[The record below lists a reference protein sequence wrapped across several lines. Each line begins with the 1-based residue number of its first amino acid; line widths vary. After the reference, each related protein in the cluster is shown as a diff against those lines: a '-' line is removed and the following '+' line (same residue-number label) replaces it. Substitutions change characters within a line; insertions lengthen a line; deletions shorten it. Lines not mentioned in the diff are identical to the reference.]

1 MEVKVVLAKQYTVR
15 YIINS
20 TYANRIGDSQVEE
33 GNTIQLP
40 NVTAKDGY
48 TFKGWKLVTS
58 YMTNS
63 DYTVGDESIDGSTI
77 INDENALCQVNGR
90 QAIVLV
96 AVFTDS
102 EGNEV
107 W

>member
-1 MEVKVVLAKQYTVR
+1 
-15 YIINS
+15 
-20 TYANRIGDSQVEE
+20 
-33 GNTIQLP
+33 
-40 NVTAKDGY
+40 
-48 TFKGWKLVTS
+48 
-58 YMTNS
+58 MTNA
-63 DYTVGDESIDGSTI
+63 DYTVGDESIDGSTV